1 MDNSFVCNSAFN
13 YFCIFKFNKHDM
25 NKLLAILY
33 VFFWSSITASAQ
45 FAVGESKT
53 KTAFKVFS
61 PALITMENGD
71 RISVKEA
78 NIFLRNS
85 CLLYKHGARI
95 MQADMDNVKAVDIEG
110 RHYVKVDTML
120 AVLVDS
126 ANKSQL
132 LASTVIDMEAYVTQM
147 QNNRQFTNLEM
158 REMVNYATIDLVAE
172 EDKTY
177 PLVKY
182 FFYRINNKLY
192 PVTERNVM
200 KLAPKEKRRFI
211 KSIIQSADFSWGS
224 EDSLMKLLKSL

>member
-1 MDNSFVCNSAFN
+1 
-13 YFCIFKFNKHDM
+13 M
-25 NKLLAILY
+25 NKLLTILSIY
-33 VFFWSSITASAQ
+33 IWISITASAQ
-45 FAVGESKT
+45 FPVGESKI
-53 KTAFKVFS
+53 KTVFKVFC
-61 PALITMENGD
+61 PALITMKSGNI
-71 RISVKEA
+71 ISVKEA

-85 CLLYKHGARI
+85 CLLYKNGTKT
-95 MQADMDNVKAVDIEG
+95 MQADMDNVRAVDIEG
-110 RHYVKVDTML
+110 RHYVKADTML

-126 ANKSQL
+126 VNNSQL

-158 REMVNYATIDLVAE
+158 REMVNYATIDLIAE

-192 PVTERNVM
+192 PVTERNLM
-200 KLAPKEKRRFI
+200 KLAPKGKRRFI

-224 EDSLMKLLKSL
+224 EDCLMKLLKSLQ